1 MRRRDVVSEWRGG
14 ALEIAWPFDL
24 AAGDLMYPLPT
35 WADRK

>member
-1 MRRRDVVSEWRGG
+1 MRRRDVVSGAAG

-24 AAGDLMYPLPT
+24 ASGDLMYPLPK